1 MSMDISQDYD
11 AEIEVADD
19 ENYTDKKV
27 KQRIQNTR
35 QMVKNAEHELFSKR
49 LVDPEVQYSQL
60 DALLAW
66 GDFVRSY
73 LHDLS
78 VLLNHPDMEQSQH
91 YRDEVDLGTITLVP
105 PDKNGY
111 EFSQIAYEGVDE
123 EDLLLRFNGF
133 DRSADLPK
141 PKVRKIR
148 GLLGLAERDPVVE
161 ARWLV
166 TKNPRAARPNQET
179 MTLQA
184 QRPIPRKTYRKALSE
199 ADQFLQTCG
208 IGLDI
213 EAEPYTADGEPGL

>member
-1 MSMDISQDYD
+1 MSLGEQNYD
-11 AEIEVADD
+11 ADIEVADD

-49 LVDPEVQYSQL
+49 LVEPDVEYSKL

-73 LHDLS
+73 IRDLS
-78 VLLNHPDMEQSQH
+78 VLLNHPDMDGADYFREQV
-91 YRDEVDLGTITLVP
+91 ELGTIHLIP
-105 PDKNGY
+105 PDKDGY
-111 EFSQIAYEGVDE
+111 QFSQIAYDGIEE
-123 EDLLLRFNGF
+123 EDLLLEFDGF
-133 DRSADLPK
+133 SRAAELPR
-141 PKVRKIR
+141 PKTRTIT
-148 GLLGLAERDPVVE
+148 GLMDLAEREPVVE

-166 TKNPRAARPNQET
+166 TKNPRDARPNQET
-179 MTLQA
+179 VMLET
-184 QRPIPRKTYRKALSE
+184 QRPIPRKVYGKALSE
-199 ADQFLQTCG
+199 ADQFLQNCG